1 MHHYCTSIEIF
12 MINLFLK
19 KLFLGIILT
28 SSLCVYA
35 SDVKHIAI
43 TAIVEHPS
51 LDQIRD
57 GVKDELSAQGYQLGK
72 DLIVQYQSAQGSSA
86 NAAQIAKQFV
96 ASKPDV
102 IVAIATP
109 SAQAVAASTKTIPL
123 VFAGITDPI
132 AAKLIKNWQPTGS
145 NITGV
150 SDYQAVEP
158 QIAFMKKI
166 VPNLKSV
173 GYVYSPGEINSTII
187 LKQLKELLPAQG
199 IKFIAVP
206 AQRTADIP
214 TAAKSLAGKVDL
226 IYTTTDNNVVS
237 AYESLVKV
245 ANEAKIPLLASFPDA
260 IERGATAAF
269 GMSYYD
275 VGRQSGKLVARIL
288 QGEKVGNITPEIGK
302 ELRLIVNL
310 VAAKRLGIKIAPE
323 VIQSAY
329 KVVVEN

>member
-1 MHHYCTSIEIF
+1 MLKHSF
-12 MINLFLK
+12 LSFLK
-19 KLFLGIILT
+19 T
-28 SSLCVYA
+28 SSLVAAIIIPIFSYA
-35 SDVKHIAI
+35 NEIKHVAI

-51 LDQIRD
+51 LDEIRD

-72 DLIVQYQSAQGSSA
+72 DLNVQYQSAQGSSA

-96 ASKPDV
+96 ANKPDV

-132 AAKLIKNWQPTGS
+132 AAKLTKNWQPTGT

-150 SDYQAVEP
+150 SDYLELAP
-158 QIAFMKKI
+158 QISFMKTI

-173 GYVYSPGEINSTII
+173 GYIYSPGEINSTIV
-187 LKQLKELLPAQG
+187 LKQLQELLALQN
-199 IKFIAVP
+199 INIVAVP

-214 TAAKSLAGKVDL
+214 TAAKSLKGKVDL

-237 AYESLVKV
+237 AYESLVKF
-245 ANEAKIPLLASFPDA
+245 ANENKIPLLASFPDA
-260 IERGATAAF
+260 IERGAVAAF

-275 VGRQSGKLVARIL
+275 VGRQSGKLVVRIL
-288 QGEKVGNITPEIGK
+288 KGEKPGDIAPETGQETHLVI
-302 ELRLIVNL
+302 NL
-310 VAAKRLGIKIAPE
+310 EAAKRQGVVLPEDVIK
-323 VIQSAY
+323 SAY
-329 KVVVEN
+329 RVIDSK

>member
-1 MHHYCTSIEIF
+1 MLKHSF
-12 MINLFLK
+12 LLFLK
-19 KLFLGIILT
+19 T
-28 SSLCVYA
+28 SSLVAAIIIPIFSYA
-35 SDVKHIAI
+35 NEIKHVAI

-51 LDQIRD
+51 LDEIRD

-72 DLIVQYQSAQGSSA
+72 DLNVQYQSAQGSSA

-96 ASKPDV
+96 ANKPDV

-132 AAKLIKNWQPTGS
+132 AAKLTKNWQPTGT

-150 SDYQAVEP
+150 SDYLELAP
-158 QIAFMKKI
+158 QISFMKTI

-173 GYVYSPGEINSTII
+173 GYIYSPGEINSTIV
-187 LKQLKELLPAQG
+187 LKQLQELLALQN
-199 IKFIAVP
+199 INIVAVP

-214 TAAKSLAGKVDL
+214 TAAKSLKGKVDL

-237 AYESLVKV
+237 AYESLVKF
-245 ANEAKIPLLASFPDA
+245 ANENKIPLLASFPDA
-260 IERGATAAF
+260 IERGAVAAF

-275 VGRQSGKLVARIL
+275 VGRQSGKLVVRIL
-288 QGEKVGNITPEIGK
+288 KGEKPGDIAPETGQETHLVI
-302 ELRLIVNL
+302 NL
-310 VAAKRLGIKIAPE
+310 EAAKRQGVVLPEDVIK
-323 VIQSAY
+323 SAY
-329 KVVVEN
+329 RVMDSK